1 MDTNSEK
8 NMEKAILEVA
18 EQLFLEKGFDATST
32 TQIAKA
38 VGCNQALVHY
48 YFRTKDNL
56 FNTIFESKFKDFFQH
71 IFDGFE
77 VQNLNFTDKIAHF
90 SISHFNLLIANP
102 QMPQLVLN
110 ELARK
115 PENINAICEKLHL
128 LPEEMASTL
137 NAELQEEI
145 AAGRVRNVTLIDI
158 ITTVLSLNVAL
169 FTMMPIASKALKMN
183 DTSILLM
190 LNHRKEENLKVILGY
205 LRP

>member
-32 TQIAKA
+32 TQIAEA

-71 IFDGFE
+71 ILDGFQ

-102 QMPQLVLN
+102 QMPQLVLK

-115 PENINAICEKLHL
+115 PENINAIREKLHL

-158 ITTVLSLNVAL
+158 ITTVLLLNVAL

>member
-32 TQIAKA
+32 TQIAEA

-71 IFDGFE
+71 IFDGLQ

-102 QMPQLVLN
+102 QMPQLVLK

-115 PENINAICEKLHL
+115 PENINAIREKLHL